1 MLRFRKIDLYGQLV
15 LGTLAVF
22 SLPIVG
28 GAGLFIGI
36 FITGCWQVVSAA
48 FNTNSFIRAGFKKRI
63 FHYWTFCIADL
74 ILLLLAYSPFTLNRN
89 NIIMEVVSGIT
100 LLGAIAIAVY
110 YWKIYFRLINLISLR
125 DELDGLTKSKH

>member
-1 MLRFRKIDLYGQLV
+1 MLHLRKIDLYGQLI
-15 LGTLAVF
+15 LGILAIF
-22 SLPIVG
+22 SLPVLS
-28 GAGLFIGI
+28 GASIIIGLFLI
-36 FITGCWQVVSAA
+36 GCWQVVSAV

-63 FHYWTFCIADL
+63 FHYWTFCIADF
-74 ILLLLAYSPFTLNRN
+74 ILLFLSYSPFTLNRN
-89 NIIMEVVSGIT
+89 NIMIEVLSGIT

>member
-1 MLRFRKIDLYGQLV
+1 MLSLRKIDCYGQLILGV
-15 LGTLAVF
+15 LTIISMLILFG
-22 SLPIVG
+22 S
-28 GAGLFIGI
+28 GLFIGLFLI
-36 FITGCWQVVSAA
+36 GCWQVISAV

-63 FHYWTFCIADL
+63 SHYWIFCIVDL
-74 ILLLLAYSPFTLNRN
+74 VLLFLFWSPVAQIPNKIVT
-89 NIIMEVVSGIT
+89 EVLSGIT